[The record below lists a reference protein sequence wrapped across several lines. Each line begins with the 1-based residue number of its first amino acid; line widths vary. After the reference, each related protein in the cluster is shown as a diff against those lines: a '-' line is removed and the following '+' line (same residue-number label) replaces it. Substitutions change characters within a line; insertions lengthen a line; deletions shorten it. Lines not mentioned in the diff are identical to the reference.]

1 MGDLG
6 GEVGGCGK
14 TSIIV
19 CLERLAKL
27 SWESGTWEVVG
38 KIGVLFDVARCAP
51 LLCRVLSSFSF
62 SPFPI
67 TKYEDT

>member
-6 GEVGGCGK
+6 RGVA
-14 TSIIV
+14 IID
-19 CLERLAKL
+19 LERLEKL

-51 LLCRVLSSFSF
+51 LLCRVLSG
-62 SPFPI
+62 
-67 TKYEDT
+67 E